1 MKKLI
6 IWTCISILSLVIPGC
21 ATVGGGIV
29 ENLERIPT
37 NRGLVL
43 FSTSADKTNLASST
57 SLRLVEG
64 STLKSYDKVIINLD
78 YPFFGSPFHVRSLVL
93 PEGWYYLQPTSVNPH
108 LAVTET
114 PIYRFRVRAG
124 SATHIGSFHLS
135 LSQVSRPIR
144 SRKIHGSLIWSS
156 ETYAR
161 DVEYFRSKNP
171 ESNGI
176 SFQRQTI
183 EFGPSW
189 STFRTQGT
197 IGDIPQAD

>member
-1 MKKLI
+1 MKKFI
-6 IWTCISILSLVIPGC
+6 IWPLITLLSLVTLGC
-21 ATVGGGIV
+21 ATVGGGV
-29 ENLERIPT
+29 AENLKSIPP

-43 FSTSADKTNLASST
+43 FSTSADKTNLAST
-57 SLRLVEG
+57 TCLRLVEG
-64 STLKSYDKVIINLD
+64 STLRSYDKVIINLD
-78 YPFFGSPFHVRSLVL
+78 YPFFGAPFHVRSLVL

-124 SATHIGSFHLS
+124 SATHIGNFHLS

-144 SRKIHGSLIWSS
+144 SRKIHGSLVWSS

-171 ESNGI
+171 ESNDI

-183 EFGPSW
+183 EFGPSC

-197 IGDIPQAD
+197 IEELPQ